1 MSKNQ
6 QYAERYAAEA
16 MEQMKRYGIPASV
29 TLAQGIL
36 ESRNGQS
43 ELSQLGN
50 NHFGVK
56 ASKSWLK
63 NGGDYLVYTDDKPNE
78 KFCKYATVG
87 DSYEHHSKILKN
99 NSRYSQCF
107 KLSPDDYKGW
117 TKGIERGGYATN
129 GGYAASLQKI
139 IEINGLQKYDQQV
152 MQEMRAEGK
161 KFGVEQNARTS
172 ATVSSSV
179 STSNNDEK
187 KQTASQTTN
196 DKYSFPVKRDEFLF
210 VTSPFGMRQD
220 PMDKSKQQ
228 MHKGIDIRAKH
239 DDVLATENGG
249 KVVAVNHNANTGGG
263 KSVTVEYAR
272 SDGSKVQTTYMH
284 LDSIVVKVG
293 DEVKAGQK
301 LGVSGNT
308 GTRTTGEH
316 LHFGV
321 KNISADGK
329 TRDVDPASYLAEI
342 AQKGNLKQQALYNGN
357 DLLAKYKE
365 NSSAVDTSL
374 SPDDWMK
381 KLLSSEDASTGL
393 SSADPIMG
401 LVTTMYSS
409 LLALA
414 VQIDSKSEEEQRTQ
428 ISEAVSKRQVD
439 LKPLMPT
446 MKECVLSVGDNG
458 KAVLQADNGTTKV
471 TRELTNAE
479 FCRLSQVLGDT
490 NLSNDAILAFRY
502 GRQVHFRYLQVEIQV
517 VVFLLEGQYT
527 FQLNAVAHDNAFRIV
542 TIHDTTDNHGLV
554 DTTLGWHHH
563 IHGICRKRHSVLSIA
578 NHSSLADGSAHTYV
592 TFNHSS
598 NTFLF
603 VFNRP
608 RCGTSKY
615 LTFFALSDFDLLAV
629 PGLAHSF
636 AMPVAS
642 AR

>member
-6 QYAERYAAEA
+6 QYAEKYAAEA

-36 ESRNGQS
+36 ESSNGQS

-56 ASKSWLK
+56 ASGSWLK

-99 NSRYSQCF
+99 SSRYSQCF
-107 KLSPDDYKGW
+107 KLSPDDYRGW

-139 IEINGLQKYDQQV
+139 IEANGLQKYDQQV
-152 MQEMRAEGK
+152 MNEMRTEGK
-161 KFGVEQNARTS
+161 KFGVEQNARSTAS
-172 ATVSSSV
+172 VSVSSEDTKSLGRA
-179 STSNNDEK
+179 STSSSD
-187 KQTASQTTN
+187 KQTASQKPN
-196 DKYSFPVKRDEFLF
+196 GQYSFPVKRDDFLF
-210 VTSPFGMRQD
+210 ITSPFGMRQD

-228 MHKGIDIRAKH
+228 MHKGIDIRARK
-239 DDVLATENGG
+239 DDVLATESGG
-249 KVVAVNHNANTGGG
+249 KVVAVNQNTNTGGG

-272 SDGSKVQTTYMH
+272 TDGSKVQTTYMH
-284 LDSIVVKVG
+284 LSSIAVKAG

-329 TRDVDPASYLAEI
+329 VRDVDPASYLADI
-342 AQKGNLKQQALYNGN
+342 AQKGNLKQQALYNGH
-357 DLLAKYKE
+357 DLLAKYRD
-365 NSSAVDTSL
+365 NSSGVDTSL

-393 SSADPIMG
+393 SNADPIMRM
-401 LVTTMYSS
+401 VTTMYGS

-414 VQIDSKSEEEQRTQ
+414 VQIDNKSEEEQKAQ

-439 LKPLMPT
+439 LKPLLPT
-446 MKECVLSVGDNG
+446 MKECVLSVGENG

-471 TRELTNAE
+471 ARELTNAE
-479 FCRLSQVLGDT
+479 FSRLSQVLGDT
-490 NLSNDAILAFRY
+490 NLSNEAKKMRIAGMVSTIVLTQQTSHNY
-502 GRQVHFRYLQVEIQV
+502 EQVMEQQ
-517 VVFLLEGQYT
+517 EGQS
-527 FQLNAVAHDNAFRIV
+527 QSIQ
-542 TIHDTTDNHGLV
+542 
-554 DTTLGWHHH
+554 
-563 IHGICRKRHSVLSIA
+563 RK
-578 NHSSLADGSAHTYV
+578 
-592 TFNHSS
+592 
-598 NTFLF
+598 
-603 VFNRP
+603 
-608 RCGTSKY
+608 
-615 LTFFALSDFDLLAV
+615 
-629 PGLAHSF
+629 
-636 AMPVAS
+636 
-642 AR
+642 

>member
-6 QYAERYAAEA
+6 QYAEKYAAEA

-36 ESRNGQS
+36 ESSNGQS

-56 ASKSWLK
+56 ASSSWLK

-99 NSRYSQCF
+99 SSRYSQCF

-139 IEINGLQKYDQQV
+139 IEANGLQKYDQQV
-152 MQEMRAEGK
+152 MKEMRVEGK
-161 KFGVEQNARTS
+161 QFGVEQNSRSSTS
-172 ATVSSSV
+172 ASVSSEDTKSV
-179 STSNNDEK
+179 GRASISSPD
-187 KQTASQTTN
+187 KQAASQKGN
-196 DKYSFPVKRDEFLF
+196 GQYSFPVKRDDFLF
-210 VTSPFGMRQD
+210 ITSPFGMRQD

-228 MHKGIDIRAKH
+228 MHKGIDIRARK

-249 KVVAVNHNANTGGG
+249 KVVAVNHSTNTGGG

-272 SDGSKVQTTYMH
+272 TDGSKVQTTYMH
-284 LDSIVVKVG
+284 LSSISVKAG

-329 TRDVDPASYLAEI
+329 VRDVDPASYLAEI
-342 AQKGNLKQQALYNGN
+342 AQKGNLQLQALYNGH
-357 DLLAKYKE
+357 DLLAKYRD
-365 NSSAVDTSL
+365 NSSGVDTSL

-393 SSADPIMG
+393 SSADPIMRM
-401 LVTTMYSS
+401 VTTMYGS

-414 VQIDSKSEEEQRTQ
+414 VQIDNKSEEEQKAQ

-439 LKPLMPT
+439 LKPLLQT
-446 MKECVLSVGDNG
+446 MKECVLSVGENG

-479 FCRLSQVLGDT
+479 FSRLSQVLGDS
-490 NLSNDAILAFRY
+490 NLSNEAKKMRIAGMVSTIVLTQQASQNY
-502 GRQVHFRYLQVEIQV
+502 EQVMEQQ
-517 VVFLLEGQYT
+517 EGQS
-527 FQLNAVAHDNAFRIV
+527 QSIQ
-542 TIHDTTDNHGLV
+542 
-554 DTTLGWHHH
+554 
-563 IHGICRKRHSVLSIA
+563 RK
-578 NHSSLADGSAHTYV
+578 
-592 TFNHSS
+592 
-598 NTFLF
+598 
-603 VFNRP
+603 
-608 RCGTSKY
+608 
-615 LTFFALSDFDLLAV
+615 
-629 PGLAHSF
+629 
-636 AMPVAS
+636 
-642 AR
+642 

>member
-6 QYAERYAAEA
+6 QYAEKYAAEA

-36 ESRNGQS
+36 ESSNGQS

-56 ASKSWLK
+56 ASGSWLK

-78 KFCKYATVG
+78 KFCTYATVG

-99 NSRYSQCF
+99 SSRYSQCF

-139 IEINGLQKYDQQV
+139 IEANGLQKYDQQV
-152 MQEMRAEGK
+152 MKEMRTEGK
-161 KFGVEQNARTS
+161 KFGVEQNARSTAS
-172 ATVSSSV
+172 VSVSSEDTKSLGRA
-179 STSNNDEK
+179 STSSSD
-187 KQTASQTTN
+187 KQTALQKPN
-196 DKYSFPVKRDEFLF
+196 GQYSFPVKRDDFLF
-210 VTSPFGMRQD
+210 ITSPFGMRQD

-249 KVVAVNHNANTGGG
+249 KVVAVNQNTNTGGG

-272 SDGSKVQTTYMH
+272 TDGSKVQTTYMH
-284 LDSIVVKVG
+284 LSSIAVKAG

-329 TRDVDPASYLAEI
+329 VRDVDPASYLVDI
-342 AQKGNLKQQALYNGN
+342 AQKGNLKQQALYNGH
-357 DLLAKYKE
+357 DLLAKYRD
-365 NSSAVDTSL
+365 NSSGVDTSL

-393 SSADPIMG
+393 SNADPIMRM
-401 LVTTMYSS
+401 VTTMYGS

-414 VQIDSKSEEEQRTQ
+414 VQIDNKSEEEQKAQ

-439 LKPLMPT
+439 LKPLLPT
-446 MKECVLSVGDNG
+446 MKECVLSVGENG

-479 FCRLSQVLGDT
+479 FSRLSQVLGDT
-490 NLSNDAILAFRY
+490 NLSNEAKKMRIAGMVSTIVLTQQASQNY
-502 GRQVHFRYLQVEIQV
+502 EQVMEQQESQSQSIQ
-517 VVFLLEGQYT
+517 
-527 FQLNAVAHDNAFRIV
+527 
-542 TIHDTTDNHGLV
+542 
-554 DTTLGWHHH
+554 
-563 IHGICRKRHSVLSIA
+563 RK
-578 NHSSLADGSAHTYV
+578 
-592 TFNHSS
+592 
-598 NTFLF
+598 
-603 VFNRP
+603 
-608 RCGTSKY
+608 
-615 LTFFALSDFDLLAV
+615 
-629 PGLAHSF
+629 
-636 AMPVAS
+636 
-642 AR
+642 

>member
-6 QYAERYAAEA
+6 QYAEKYAAEA

-36 ESRNGQS
+36 ESSNGQS

-56 ASKSWLK
+56 ASGSWLK

-99 NSRYSQCF
+99 SSRYSQCF
-107 KLSPDDYKGW
+107 KLSPDDYRGW

-139 IEINGLQKYDQQV
+139 IEANGLQKYDQQV
-152 MQEMRAEGK
+152 MNEMRTEGK
-161 KFGVEQNARTS
+161 KFGVEQNARSTAS
-172 ATVSSSV
+172 VSVSSEDTKSLGRA
-179 STSNNDEK
+179 STSSSD
-187 KQTASQTTN
+187 KQTASQKPN
-196 DKYSFPVKRDEFLF
+196 GQYSFPVKRDDFLF
-210 VTSPFGMRQD
+210 ITSPFGMRQD

-228 MHKGIDIRAKH
+228 MHKGIDIRARK
-239 DDVLATENGG
+239 DDVLATESGG
-249 KVVAVNHNANTGGG
+249 KVVAVNQNTNTGGG

-272 SDGSKVQTTYMH
+272 TDGSKVQTTYMH
-284 LDSIVVKVG
+284 LSSIAVKAG

-329 TRDVDPASYLAEI
+329 VRDVDPASYLADI
-342 AQKGNLKQQALYNGN
+342 AQKGNLKQQALYNGH
-357 DLLAKYKE
+357 DLLAKYRD
-365 NSSAVDTSL
+365 NSSGVDTSL

-393 SSADPIMG
+393 SNADPIMRM
-401 LVTTMYSS
+401 VTTMYGS

-414 VQIDSKSEEEQRTQ
+414 VQIDNKSEEEQKAQ

-439 LKPLMPT
+439 LKPLLPT
-446 MKECVLSVGDNG
+446 MKECVLSVGENG

-471 TRELTNAE
+471 ARELTNAE
-479 FCRLSQVLGDT
+479 FSRLSQVLGDT
-490 NLSNDAILAFRY
+490 NLSNEAKKMRIAGMVSTIVLTQQTSQNY
-502 GRQVHFRYLQVEIQV
+502 EQVMEQQ
-517 VVFLLEGQYT
+517 EGQS
-527 FQLNAVAHDNAFRIV
+527 QSIQ
-542 TIHDTTDNHGLV
+542 
-554 DTTLGWHHH
+554 
-563 IHGICRKRHSVLSIA
+563 RK
-578 NHSSLADGSAHTYV
+578 
-592 TFNHSS
+592 
-598 NTFLF
+598 
-603 VFNRP
+603 
-608 RCGTSKY
+608 
-615 LTFFALSDFDLLAV
+615 
-629 PGLAHSF
+629 
-636 AMPVAS
+636 
-642 AR
+642 

>member
-99 NSRYSQCF
+99 SSRYSQCF

-139 IEINGLQKYDQQV
+139 IEINGLRKYDQQV
-152 MQEMRAEGK
+152 MREMRAEGK
-161 KFGVEQNARTS
+161 KFGVEQNARSTAS
-172 ATVSSSV
+172 VSVSSEDTKSLGRA
-179 STSNNDEK
+179 STSSSD
-187 KQTASQTTN
+187 KQTASQKPN
-196 DKYSFPVKRDEFLF
+196 GLYSFPMKRDDFLF
-210 VTSPFGMRQD
+210 ITSPFGMRQD

-228 MHKGIDIRAKH
+228 MHKGIDIRARK

-249 KVVAVNHNANTGGG
+249 KVVAVNHSTNTGGG

-272 SDGSKVQTTYMH
+272 TDGSKVQTTYMH
-284 LDSIVVKVG
+284 LSSISVKAG

-329 TRDVDPASYLAEI
+329 VRDVDPASYLADI
-342 AQKGNLKQQALYNGN
+342 AQKGNLKQQALYNGH
-357 DLLAKYKE
+357 DLLAKYRD
-365 NSSAVDTSL
+365 NSSGVDTSL

-401 LVTTMYSS
+401 LVTTIYGS

-414 VQIDSKSEEEQRTQ
+414 VQIDNKSEEEQKAQ

-490 NLSNDAILAFRY
+490 NLSNDAKKMRIAGMVNTIVLTQQASQNY
-502 GRQVHFRYLQVEIQV
+502 EQVLEQQ
-517 VVFLLEGQYT
+517 EGQSQT
-527 FQLNAVAHDNAFRIV
+527 MQ
-542 TIHDTTDNHGLV
+542 
-554 DTTLGWHHH
+554 
-563 IHGICRKRHSVLSIA
+563 RK
-578 NHSSLADGSAHTYV
+578 
-592 TFNHSS
+592 
-598 NTFLF
+598 
-603 VFNRP
+603 
-608 RCGTSKY
+608 
-615 LTFFALSDFDLLAV
+615 
-629 PGLAHSF
+629 
-636 AMPVAS
+636 
-642 AR
+642 

>member
-6 QYAERYAAEA
+6 QYAERYATEA

-99 NSRYSQCF
+99 SSRYSQCF

-139 IEINGLQKYDQQV
+139 IEIDGLQKYDEQV

-161 KFGVEQNARTS
+161 QFGVEQNARSTAS
-172 ATVSSSV
+172 VSVSSEDTKSFGRA
-179 STSNNDEK
+179 SSSSPD
-187 KQTASQTTN
+187 KQIASQ
-196 DKYSFPVKRDEFLF
+196 KAYGQYSFPVKRDDFLF
-210 VTSPFGMRQD
+210 ITSPFGMRQD

-228 MHKGIDIRAKH
+228 MHKGIDIRARK
-239 DDVLATENGG
+239 DDVLSTESGG
-249 KVVAVNHNANTGGG
+249 KVVAVNHSTNTGGG

-272 SDGSKVQTTYMH
+272 TDGSKVQTTYMH
-284 LDSIVVKVG
+284 LSSIAVKAG

-316 LHFGV
+316 LHFGG

-329 TRDVDPASYLAEI
+329 VRDVDPASYLADI
-342 AQKGNLKQQALYNGN
+342 AQKGNLKQQALYNGH
-357 DLLAKYKE
+357 DLLAKYRD
-365 NSSAVDTSL
+365 NSSGVDTSL

-393 SSADPIMG
+393 SNADPIMRM
-401 LVTTMYSS
+401 VTTMYGS

-414 VQIDSKSEEEQRTQ
+414 VQIDNKSEEEQKAQ

-439 LKPLMPT
+439 LKPLLPT
-446 MKECVLSVGDNG
+446 MKECVLSVGENG

-471 TRELTNAE
+471 ARELTNAE
-479 FCRLSQVLGDT
+479 FSRLSQVLGDT
-490 NLSNDAILAFRY
+490 NLSNEAKKMRIAGMVSTIVLTQQASQNY
-502 GRQVHFRYLQVEIQV
+502 EQVMEQQ
-517 VVFLLEGQYT
+517 EGQS
-527 FQLNAVAHDNAFRIV
+527 QSIQ
-542 TIHDTTDNHGLV
+542 
-554 DTTLGWHHH
+554 
-563 IHGICRKRHSVLSIA
+563 RK
-578 NHSSLADGSAHTYV
+578 
-592 TFNHSS
+592 
-598 NTFLF
+598 
-603 VFNRP
+603 
-608 RCGTSKY
+608 
-615 LTFFALSDFDLLAV
+615 
-629 PGLAHSF
+629 
-636 AMPVAS
+636 
-642 AR
+642 

>member
-129 GGYAASLQKI
+129 GGYAANLQKI
-139 IEINGLQKYDQQV
+139 IETNGLQKYDQQV

-161 KFGVEQNARTS
+161 QFGVEQNARSSTS
-172 ATVSSSV
+172 VSVSSEDTKSV
-179 STSNNDEK
+179 GRASTSSSD
-187 KQTASQTTN
+187 KQTASQKGN
-196 DKYSFPVKRDEFLF
+196 GQYSFPVKRDDFLF
-210 VTSPFGMRQD
+210 ITSPFGMRQD

-284 LDSIVVKVG
+284 LDSIAVKVG

-321 KNISADGK
+321 KTISADGK

-414 VQIDSKSEEEQRTQ
+414 VQIDSKSEEEQKAQ

-458 KAVLQADNGTTKV
+458 KAVLQADNGTAKV

-479 FCRLSQVLGDT
+479 FSRLSQVLGDT
-490 NLSNDAILAFRY
+490 NLSNEAKKMRIAGMVNTIVLTQQASQNYERVLE
-502 GRQVHFRYLQVEIQV
+502 QQ
-517 VVFLLEGQYT
+517 EGQSQT
-527 FQLNAVAHDNAFRIV
+527 MQ
-542 TIHDTTDNHGLV
+542 
-554 DTTLGWHHH
+554 
-563 IHGICRKRHSVLSIA
+563 RK
-578 NHSSLADGSAHTYV
+578 
-592 TFNHSS
+592 
-598 NTFLF
+598 
-603 VFNRP
+603 
-608 RCGTSKY
+608 
-615 LTFFALSDFDLLAV
+615 
-629 PGLAHSF
+629 
-636 AMPVAS
+636 
-642 AR
+642 

>member
-6 QYAERYAAEA
+6 QYAEKYAAEA

-36 ESRNGQS
+36 ESSNGQS

-56 ASKSWLK
+56 ASGSWLK

-99 NSRYSQCF
+99 SSRYSQCF

-139 IEINGLQKYDQQV
+139 IEANGLQKYDQQV
-152 MQEMRAEGK
+152 MKEMRTEGK
-161 KFGVEQNARTS
+161 KFGVEQNARSTAS
-172 ATVSSSV
+172 VSVSSEDTKSLERA
-179 STSNNDEK
+179 STSSSD
-187 KQTASQTTN
+187 KQTASQKPN
-196 DKYSFPVKRDEFLF
+196 GQYSFPVKRDDFLF
-210 VTSPFGMRQD
+210 ITSPFGMRQD

-239 DDVLATENGG
+239 DDVLATENCG
-249 KVVAVNHNANTGGG
+249 KVVAVNHNTNTGGG

-272 SDGSKVQTTYMH
+272 TDGSKVQTTYMH
-284 LDSIVVKVG
+284 LTSISVKAG

-329 TRDVDPASYLAEI
+329 VRDVDPASYLADI
-342 AQKGNLKQQALYNGN
+342 AQKGNLKQQALYNGH
-357 DLLAKYKE
+357 DLLAKYRD
-365 NSSAVDTSL
+365 NSSGVDTSL

-393 SSADPIMG
+393 SNADPIMRM
-401 LVTTMYSS
+401 VTTMYGS

-414 VQIDSKSEEEQRTQ
+414 VQIDNKSEEEQKAQ

-439 LKPLMPT
+439 LKPLLPT
-446 MKECVLSVGDNG
+446 MKECVLSVGENG

-479 FCRLSQVLGDT
+479 FSRLSQVLGDT
-490 NLSNDAILAFRY
+490 NLSNEAKKMRIAGMVSTIVLTQQASQNY
-502 GRQVHFRYLQVEIQV
+502 EQVMEQQ
-517 VVFLLEGQYT
+517 EGQS
-527 FQLNAVAHDNAFRIV
+527 QSIQ
-542 TIHDTTDNHGLV
+542 
-554 DTTLGWHHH
+554 
-563 IHGICRKRHSVLSIA
+563 RK
-578 NHSSLADGSAHTYV
+578 
-592 TFNHSS
+592 
-598 NTFLF
+598 
-603 VFNRP
+603 
-608 RCGTSKY
+608 
-615 LTFFALSDFDLLAV
+615 
-629 PGLAHSF
+629 
-636 AMPVAS
+636 
-642 AR
+642 

>member
-6 QYAERYAAEA
+6 QYAEKYAAEA

-36 ESRNGQS
+36 ESSNGQS

-56 ASKSWLK
+56 ASGNWLK

-99 NSRYSQCF
+99 SSRYSQCF

-139 IEINGLQKYDQQV
+139 IEANGLQKYDQQV
-152 MQEMRAEGK
+152 MKEMRTEGK
-161 KFGVEQNARTS
+161 KFGVEQNARSTAS
-172 ATVSSSV
+172 VSVSSEDTKSLGRA
-179 STSNNDEK
+179 STSSSD
-187 KQTASQTTN
+187 KQTASQKPN
-196 DKYSFPVKRDEFLF
+196 GQYSFPVKRDDFLF
-210 VTSPFGMRQD
+210 ITSPFGMRQD

-249 KVVAVNHNANTGGG
+249 KVVAVNHNTNTGGG

-272 SDGSKVQTTYMH
+272 TDGSKVQNTYMH
-284 LDSIVVKVG
+284 LTSISVKAG
-293 DEVKAGQK
+293 DDVKAGQK

-329 TRDVDPASYLAEI
+329 VRDVDPASYLADI
-342 AQKGNLKQQALYNGN
+342 AQKGNLKQQALYNGH
-357 DLLAKYKE
+357 DLLTKYRD
-365 NSSAVDTSL
+365 NSSGVDKSL

-401 LVTTMYSS
+401 LVTTMYGS

-414 VQIDSKSEEEQRTQ
+414 VQIDNKSEEEQKAQ

-439 LKPLMPT
+439 LKPLLPT
-446 MKECVLSVGDNG
+446 MKECVLSVGENG

-471 TRELTNAE
+471 ARELTNAE
-479 FCRLSQVLGDT
+479 FSRLSQVLGDT
-490 NLSNDAILAFRY
+490 NLSNEAKKMRIAGMVSTIVLTQQASQNY
-502 GRQVHFRYLQVEIQV
+502 EQVMEQQ
-517 VVFLLEGQYT
+517 EGQS
-527 FQLNAVAHDNAFRIV
+527 QSIQ
-542 TIHDTTDNHGLV
+542 
-554 DTTLGWHHH
+554 
-563 IHGICRKRHSVLSIA
+563 RK
-578 NHSSLADGSAHTYV
+578 
-592 TFNHSS
+592 
-598 NTFLF
+598 
-603 VFNRP
+603 
-608 RCGTSKY
+608 
-615 LTFFALSDFDLLAV
+615 
-629 PGLAHSF
+629 
-636 AMPVAS
+636 
-642 AR
+642 

>member
-36 ESRNGQS
+36 ESSNGQS

-56 ASKSWLK
+56 ASGSWLK

-99 NSRYSQCF
+99 SSRYSQCF
-107 KLSPDDYKGW
+107 KLAPDDYKGW

-139 IEINGLQKYDQQV
+139 IETNGLQKYDQQV
-152 MQEMRAEGK
+152 MKEMRAEGK
-161 KFGVEQNARTS
+161 QFGVEQNARSTTS
-172 ATVSSSV
+172 SPEDSNTKSVWKESTSSS
-179 STSNNDEK
+179 E
-187 KQTASQTTN
+187 KQTASQQSN
-196 DKYSFPVKRDEFLF
+196 GQYSFPVKRDEFLF
-210 VTSPFGMRQD
+210 ITSPFGMRQD
-220 PMDKSKQQ
+220 PLDKSKQQ

-239 DDVLATENGG
+239 DNVLATENGG

-272 SDGSKVQTTYMH
+272 ADGSKVQTTYMH
-284 LDSIVVKVG
+284 LDSIAVKVG

-321 KNISADGK
+321 KNISVDGK

-357 DLLAKYKE
+357 DLLAKYKG
-365 NSSAVDTSL
+365 NGSAVDASL

-414 VQIDSKSEEEQRTQ
+414 VQIDSKSEEEQKAQ
-428 ISEAVSKRQVD
+428 ISEAVSKRLVD
-439 LKPLMPT
+439 LKPLVLT

-458 KAVLQADNGTTKV
+458 KAVLTADNGTVKV

-479 FCRLSQVLGDT
+479 FSRLSQVLGDA
-490 NLSNDAILAFRY
+490 NLSNEAKKMRIAGMVNTIVLTQQASQNY
-502 GRQVHFRYLQVEIQV
+502 EQVMEQQ
-517 VVFLLEGQYT
+517 EGQS
-527 FQLNAVAHDNAFRIV
+527 QAIQ
-542 TIHDTTDNHGLV
+542 
-554 DTTLGWHHH
+554 
-563 IHGICRKRHSVLSIA
+563 RK
-578 NHSSLADGSAHTYV
+578 
-592 TFNHSS
+592 
-598 NTFLF
+598 
-603 VFNRP
+603 
-608 RCGTSKY
+608 
-615 LTFFALSDFDLLAV
+615 
-629 PGLAHSF
+629 
-636 AMPVAS
+636 
-642 AR
+642 

>member
-99 NSRYSQCF
+99 SSRYSQCF

-139 IEINGLQKYDQQV
+139 IETNELQKYDQQV
-152 MQEMRAEGK
+152 MKEMRTEGK
-161 KFGVEQNARTS
+161 QFGVEQNARSTAS
-172 ATVSSSV
+172 ASVSSEDTKSV
-179 STSNNDEK
+179 GRASSSSPD
-187 KQTASQTTN
+187 KQIASQKAN
-196 DKYSFPVKRDEFLF
+196 GQYSFPVKRDDFLF
-210 VTSPFGMRQD
+210 ITSPFGMRQD

-228 MHKGIDIRAKH
+228 MHKGIDIRARK

-249 KVVAVNHNANTGGG
+249 KVVAVNHNTNTGGG

-272 SDGSKVQTTYMH
+272 TDGSKVQTTYMH
-284 LDSIVVKVG
+284 LSSISVKAG

-329 TRDVDPASYLAEI
+329 VRDVDPASYLADI
-342 AQKGNLKQQALYNGN
+342 AQKGNLKQQALYNGH
-357 DLLAKYKE
+357 DLLAKYRDNISE
-365 NSSAVDTSL
+365 VDTSL

-393 SSADPIMG
+393 SNADPIMRM
-401 LVTTMYSS
+401 VTTMYGS

-414 VQIDSKSEEEQRTQ
+414 VQIDNKSEEEQKAQ

-439 LKPLMPT
+439 LKTLLPT
-446 MKECVLSVGDNG
+446 MKECVLSVGENG

-479 FCRLSQVLGDT
+479 FSRLSQVLGDT
-490 NLSNDAILAFRY
+490 NLSNEAKKMRIAGMVSTIVLTQQASQNY
-502 GRQVHFRYLQVEIQV
+502 EQVMEQQ
-517 VVFLLEGQYT
+517 EGQS
-527 FQLNAVAHDNAFRIV
+527 QSIQ
-542 TIHDTTDNHGLV
+542 
-554 DTTLGWHHH
+554 
-563 IHGICRKRHSVLSIA
+563 RK
-578 NHSSLADGSAHTYV
+578 
-592 TFNHSS
+592 
-598 NTFLF
+598 
-603 VFNRP
+603 
-608 RCGTSKY
+608 
-615 LTFFALSDFDLLAV
+615 
-629 PGLAHSF
+629 
-636 AMPVAS
+636 
-642 AR
+642 

>member
-6 QYAERYAAEA
+6 QYAEKYAAEA

-36 ESRNGQS
+36 ESSNGQS

-56 ASKSWLK
+56 ASGSWLK

-99 NSRYSQCF
+99 SSRYSQCF

-139 IEINGLQKYDQQV
+139 IEANGLQKYDQQV
-152 MQEMRAEGK
+152 MKEMRTEGK
-161 KFGVEQNARTS
+161 KFGVEQNARSTAS
-172 ATVSSSV
+172 VSVSSEDTKSLGRA
-179 STSNNDEK
+179 STSSSD
-187 KQTASQTTN
+187 KQTASQKPN
-196 DKYSFPVKRDEFLF
+196 GQYSFPVKRDDFLF
-210 VTSPFGMRQD
+210 ITSPFGMRQD

-284 LDSIVVKVG
+284 LDSIAVKVG

-329 TRDVDPASYLAEI
+329 TRDMDPASYLAEI

-414 VQIDSKSEEEQRTQ
+414 VQIDSKSEEEQKAQ

-439 LKPLMPT
+439 LKPLIPT
-446 MKECVLSVGDNG
+446 MNECVLSVGDNG

-490 NLSNDAILAFRY
+490 NLSNDAKKMRIAGMVNTIVLTQQASQNY
-502 GRQVHFRYLQVEIQV
+502 EQVLEQQ
-517 VVFLLEGQYT
+517 EGQSQT
-527 FQLNAVAHDNAFRIV
+527 MQ
-542 TIHDTTDNHGLV
+542 
-554 DTTLGWHHH
+554 
-563 IHGICRKRHSVLSIA
+563 RK
-578 NHSSLADGSAHTYV
+578 
-592 TFNHSS
+592 
-598 NTFLF
+598 
-603 VFNRP
+603 
-608 RCGTSKY
+608 
-615 LTFFALSDFDLLAV
+615 
-629 PGLAHSF
+629 
-636 AMPVAS
+636 
-642 AR
+642 